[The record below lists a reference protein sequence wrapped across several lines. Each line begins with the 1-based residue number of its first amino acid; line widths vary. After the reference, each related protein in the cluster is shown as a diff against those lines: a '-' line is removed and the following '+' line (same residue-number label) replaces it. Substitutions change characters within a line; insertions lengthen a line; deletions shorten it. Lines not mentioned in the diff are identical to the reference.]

1 MLYLRLF
8 WEFFK
13 TGLFSIGG
21 GMATVPFLQEMSVR
35 TGWFNSA
42 ELADMIAVAE
52 STPGPLGVNMGTY
65 VGYTTGYGA
74 HGVFGGILGGFV
86 ATIGLIFPSIV
97 IILIIATI
105 LAKFRQNRYVNAAFY
120 GLRPASLGLIVAAG
134 LSIILICF
142 FRVDDI
148 YHVFSDLYFD
158 WRMVVLAAVLLVGTR
173 WIPKVKKLHPIWFIA
188 FSAVIGIVF
197 RLGGA

>member
-21 GMATVPFLQEMSVR
+21 GMATVPFLQEMAQR
-35 TGWFNSA
+35 TGWFTSA

-52 STPGPLGVNMGTY
+52 STPGPLGVNMSTY
-65 VGYTTGYGA
+65 VGYTTGSMQYGIA
-74 HGVFGGILGGFV
+74 GGIIGGFV
-86 ATIGLIFPSIV
+86 ATLGLVFPSIV
-97 IILIIATI
+97 VILIVAAI

-120 GLRPASLGLIVAAG
+120 GLRPASLGLITAAG
-134 LSIILICF
+134 FSIILICF
-142 FRVDDI
+142 FRVDDVWHI
-148 YHVFSDLYFD
+148 FSDIQFD
-158 WRMVVLAAVLLVGTR
+158 WRMLVLAAVILVGTR
-173 WIPKVKKLHPIWFIA
+173 FVPKVKKLHPIWFIA
-188 FSAVIGIVF
+188 FSAAVGIIF

>member
-21 GMATVPFLQEMSVR
+21 GMATVPFLQEMAVR
-35 TGWFNSA
+35 TGWFTSA

-52 STPGPLGVNMGTY
+52 STPGPLGVNMSTY
-65 VGYTTGYGA
+65 VGYTTGYA
-74 HGVFGGILGGFV
+74 QMGVFGGILGGFV

-97 IILIIATI
+97 IILIIAAI
-105 LAKFRQNRYVNAAFY
+105 LAKFRSNPYVNAAFY
-120 GLRPASLGLIVAAG
+120 GLRPASLGLIAAAG
-134 LSIILICF
+134 FSIILICF
-142 FRVDDI
+142 FRVDSI
-148 YHVFSDLYFD
+148 YQFVSDFQFD
-158 WRMVVLAAVLLVGTR
+158 WRMLVLAVVILVGTR
-173 WIPKVKKLHPIWFIA
+173 WIPKVKKLHPIWFILL
-188 FSAVIGIVF
+188 SAVVGIVF